1 MSRARAAAAALL
13 LAGPCVLA
21 FFSGGFFDEARL
33 WAGLCAW
40 ALVAVGALTAPGRAR
55 GIRDDAARP
64 AGPALRGAAP
74 PVAPGAARPA
84 GAGGPPVVSRA
95 GWAAAAALA
104 GLCAWTALS
113 AGWAP
118 LSGPALADV
127 QRLVL
132 YLGAFLA
139 ALLLL
144 PAVPRAVEPA
154 LAAGAVVVIGYALSG
169 RLLPGLVHQAAS
181 RSAFGRLEQP
191 LTYWN
196 ATGLLAA
203 LGAVL
208 CVRLAADGT
217 RSMPPRVAGAA
228 AMPLLLCGV
237 VLSFSRGALLA
248 TAAGLAAVCLL
259 GPDRGQG
266 RAVVA
271 AVACALPVAAVAV
284 ALDGV
289 RALGGDDAA
298 RERDGA
304 VAFAVLALATAA
316 AGWWAWR
323 GATERSADVARSGRA
338 PAGGWRP
345 RRGASGRAARGL
357 SVRRVAL
364 PAFAALL
371 AVGALALVAGAGA
384 RSAAPAT
391 GATPAR
397 LVSADSY
404 RFGYW
409 KIALGEWADH
419 PLWGGGAGSFRVAW
433 LRERDV
439 PEAAQDAHSL
449 YVETLGELGLVGAAL
464 LLGFLAAVATAAVRA
479 PAPAAGAVAALLV
492 WALHAGV
499 DWDWEMPAVTLPALL
514 LAAHVA
520 TGAGASPAGVSAT
533 AAAG

>member
-1 MSRARAAAAALL
+1 VSRVRVAAAALL

-33 WAGLCAW
+33 WGG
-40 ALVAVGALTAPGRAR
+40 LVAWGLVVVGAVTAPRQGEVGR
-55 GIRDDAARP
+55 G
-64 AGPALRGAAP
+64 GGGS
-74 PVAPGAARPA
+74 GAAR
-84 GAGGPPVVSRA
+84 GGRPDARRA

-118 LSGPALADV
+118 LSGPALADL

-132 YLGAFLA
+132 YLGALLA
-139 ALLLL
+139 GLLLL

-203 LGAVL
+203 MGAVL
-208 CVRLAADGT
+208 CVRLAADAS
-217 RSMPPRVAGAA
+217 RSRRLRAAGGAA
-228 AMPLLLCGV
+228 APLLLCGL

-248 TAAGLAAVCLL
+248 AVVGLAALCVLA
-259 GPDRGQG
+259 PERGQP

-271 AVACALPVAAVAV
+271 AVACALPAAVVAV

-289 RALGGDDAA
+289 RALGGELAE
-298 RERDGA
+298 REREGL
-304 VAFAVLALATAA
+304 VALLVLVLASAA
-316 AGWWAWR
+316 AGWVAWR
-323 GATERSADVARSGRA
+323 ASPSAGTAARRRS
-338 PAGGWRP
+338 P
-345 RRGASGRAARGL
+345 RRTAPLAIGA
-357 SVRRVAL
+357 V
-364 PAFAALL
+364 L
-371 AVGALALVAGAGA
+371 AVGLLGLLAGAGA
-384 RSAAPAT
+384 GTGTPAT

-397 LVSADSY
+397 LVSADSN
-404 RFGYW
+404 RSAYW
-409 KIALGEWADH
+409 RIALDEWRAH
-419 PLWGGGAGSFRVAW
+419 PLQGGGSGSFRVAW
-433 LRERDV
+433 LRERHV

-449 YVETLGELGLVGAAL
+449 YVETLGELGLVGAVL
-464 LLGFLAAVATAAVRA
+464 VLAFVAAIAVAAARA
-479 PAPAAGAVAALLV
+479 PATAAGAVAVLLV

-520 TGAGASPAGVSAT
+520 TGAGVGVT
-533 AAAG
+533 EGAAAG